1 MIDTIQQISTR
12 GNFLHVL
19 SWRDCIDSSSHAVIN
34 DIIAFDFA
42 LWCVVVIIAIDID
55 LYQ

>member
-42 LWCVVVIIAIDID
+42 LYCVVVIIHIDID